1 MTSFEISLGRYCYQD
16 RGRLGWRGLI
26 SREEAK
32 GPTVGESCGDGEL
45 SLLITPRST
54 EEVREDF
61 PKSLRDSECSVLQGF
76 RVFSFAT
83 RIEPL
88 SDALT
93 HLGCGALSEAPKG
106 NQSPTLLLTHLL
118 PRGPVSYVFLPALL
132 SEAPAKSFCF
142 KRGDL
147 VRASTTTPLRNRPW
161 TGARARSTV

>member
-45 SLLITPRST
+45 SLLLTPRST
-54 EEVREDF
+54 EEVREGF

-93 HLGCGALSEAPKG
+93 HLGCGASSEAPKG
-106 NQSPTLLLTHLL
+106 SRPPTLLLTHLL
-118 PRGPVSYVFLPALL
+118 PWGPVPYGFFYLL
-132 SEAPAKSFCF
+132 CCQKPQ
-142 KRGDL
+142 L
-147 VRASTTTPLRNRPW
+147 RASVLRGE
-161 TGARARSTV
+161 T